1 MYKAL
6 LQVYNLF
13 ITLILLDLKFVMKLT
28 LLLYENV

>member
-13 ITLILLDLKFVMKLT
+13 ITLILLDLKFVMTLT

>member
-13 ITLILLDLKFVMKLT
+13 ITLILLDLKFVITLA